1 MEQQLAGRIK
11 KELEEVLKDTTSGIT
26 ITQTS
31 QDSLKTFMGVLPGP
45 KDTVY
50 EGGIWRV
57 DISLPKNYPFEP
69 PKMKFITPLWH
80 PNISSQTGAIC
91 ELYLPNPGLF
101 PLSHFIFGVCFPNYL
116 SAATHT
122 FSHQSS
128 LPTTPPSI
136 FPTLFVPPHLKAWT
150 Y

>member
-91 ELYLPNPGLF
+91 ELYFPNPGLF
-101 PLSHFIFGVCFPNYL
+101 PLSHFIFGVWFPLYL
-116 SAATHT
+116 SVATHT

-136 FPTLFVPPHLKAWT
+136 FPTPFVPP
-150 Y
+150 

>member
-11 KELEEVLKDTTSGIT
+11 KELEEILKDTTSGIT

-31 QDSLKTFMGVLPGP
+31 QDSLKTFLGVLPGP

-50 EGGIWRV
+50 EGGLWRV

-91 ELYLPNPGLF
+91 EQFSHRQLACF
-101 PLSHFIFGVCFPNYL
+101 FLSLCL
-116 SAATHT
+116 SLATHNFFT
-122 FSHQSS
+122 PILSLLPPHFPHFQSFCSSS
-128 LPTTPPSI
+128 L
-136 FPTLFVPPHLKAWT
+136 
-150 Y
+150 